1 LLKDLYCATLLG
13 STNYRPMPRYALK
26 TTHEGKVLYLAAY
39 YANFPK
45 NNGIRLTY
53 KAEDACSYVTIEK
66 ACQVARSLEDS
77 MGCIPSIVEVS
88 Y

>member
-1 LLKDLYCATLLG
+1 MT
-13 STNYRPMPRYALK
+13 RYALK
-26 TTHEGKVLYLAAY
+26 TTHGGKVLYLAAY

-77 MGCIPSIVEVS
+77 MGCVPSIVEVS

>member
-1 LLKDLYCATLLG
+1 MYCATLPG
-13 STNYRPMPRYALK
+13 SDTYYPMTRYALR
-26 TTHEGKVLYLAAY
+26 TAHEGKVLYLAAY
-39 YANFPK
+39 YTDFPK

-77 MGCIPSIVEVS
+77 MGCVPSIVEVS

>member
-1 LLKDLYCATLLG
+1 MYCATLPG
-13 STNYRPMPRYALK
+13 STTYQPMTRYALR
-26 TTHEGKVLYLAAY
+26 TAHGTQVMYLAAY

-45 NNGIRLTY
+45 NNGIRLTD

-77 MGCIPSIVEVS
+77 MGCVPSIVEVS

>member
-1 LLKDLYCATLLG
+1 MYCATLPG
-13 STNYRPMPRYALK
+13 SDTYQPMTRYALK

-77 MGCIPSIVEVS
+77 MGCVPSIVEVS

>member
-1 LLKDLYCATLLG
+1 LYCATLPE
-13 STNYRPMPRYALK
+13 STIYQLMTRYALK
-26 TTHEGKVLYLAAY
+26 TKSQGKTMYLAAY
-39 YANFPK
+39 YEKLPA
-45 NNGIRLTY
+45 NNGVCLTY

-77 MGCIPSIVEVS
+77 MGCVPSIVEVS

>member
-1 LLKDLYCATLLG
+1 MT
-13 STNYRPMPRYALK
+13 RYALK
-26 TTHEGKVLYLAAY
+26 TTHEGQVLYLAAY

-45 NNGIRLTY
+45 NNGIHLTY

-77 MGCIPSIVEVS
+77 MGCVPSIVEVS

>member
-1 LLKDLYCATLLG
+1 MT
-13 STNYRPMPRYALK
+13 RYALK
-26 TTHEGKVLYLAAY
+26 TTREGKVLYLAAY

-53 KAEDACSYVTIEK
+53 KAEDDCSYVTIEK

-77 MGCIPSIVEVS
+77 MGCVPSIVEVS

>member
-1 LLKDLYCATLLG
+1 MYCATLPG
-13 STNYRPMPRYALK
+13 SYTYQPMTRYALK
-26 TTHEGKVLYLAAY
+26 TTHGTQVMYLAAY

-45 NNGIRLTY
+45 NNGIRLTD

-66 ACQVARSLEDS
+66 AFQVARSLEDS
-77 MGCIPSIVEVS
+77 MGCVPSIVEVS

>member
-1 LLKDLYCATLLG
+1 
-13 STNYRPMPRYALK
+13 M
-26 TTHEGKVLYLAAY
+26 YLAAY

-45 NNGIRLTY
+45 NNGIRLTD

-66 ACQVARSLEDS
+66 ACQVARSLEDN
-77 MGCIPSIVEVS
+77 MGCVPSIVEVS